1 VPVENRAPTAE
12 TAMALAFDFD
22 FNSHFDYERTT
33 GAVKGEDG
41 TRYTA
46 EARVP
51 TAVAAMALPFD
62 FHSPA

>member
-41 TRYTA
+41 TSIELELRYQ
-46 EARVP
+46 RR
-51 TAVAAMALPFD
+51 
-62 FHSPA
+62 